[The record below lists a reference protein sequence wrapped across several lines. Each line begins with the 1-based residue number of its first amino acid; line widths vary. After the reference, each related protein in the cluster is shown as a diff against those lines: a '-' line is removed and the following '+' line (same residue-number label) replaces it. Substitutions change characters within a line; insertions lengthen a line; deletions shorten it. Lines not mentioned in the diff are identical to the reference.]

1 MELFEGTPRERNLLI
16 GLGMLMM
23 GFLIWL
29 LMSGGESAPT
39 KPVDARAQALADLQ
53 IVESALS
60 ARPAETRAERAPFD
74 RAALIRTAQG
84 AGLDISRLQ
93 PGENGALTVTLAP
106 APSASVLGFLDRLT
120 RTTEARI
127 TALDMSAGT
136 APNVEARVTVAP
148 DA

>member
-16 GLGMLMM
+16 GLGVLMV

-29 LMSGGESAPT
+29 LLSGGEAEPAP
-39 KPVDARAQALADLQ
+39 VADARADALADLQ
-53 IVESALS
+53 TVESALS
-60 ARPAETRAERAPFD
+60 ARPAEARADRAPFD

-93 PGENGALTVTLAP
+93 PGEDGELTVTLAP
-106 APSASVLGFLDRLT
+106 APSAAVLGFLDRLT

-127 TALDMSAGT
+127 TVLDMSAGN
-136 APNVEARVTVAP
+136 APDVEARITVAP
-148 DA
+148 DI